1 MDDENCLDLQACRL
15 NVEITEGGVRKVE
28 NWLRKSHN
36 GLFRAVIK
44 NETDNE
50 LKIKCYCNKTFK
62 VFLNDRN
69 YLQSYFTTHKKTC
82 QELRQFDE
90 KTPSRKRLG
99 TVFEDEFSPVLNGV
113 ELELPSNN
121 ISENFLLSNPSP

>member
-69 YLQSYFTTHKKTC
+69 YLQSHFTTHKKTC

-99 TVFEDEFSPVLNGV
+99 AVFEDEFSPV
-113 ELELPSNN
+113 
-121 ISENFLLSNPSP
+121 